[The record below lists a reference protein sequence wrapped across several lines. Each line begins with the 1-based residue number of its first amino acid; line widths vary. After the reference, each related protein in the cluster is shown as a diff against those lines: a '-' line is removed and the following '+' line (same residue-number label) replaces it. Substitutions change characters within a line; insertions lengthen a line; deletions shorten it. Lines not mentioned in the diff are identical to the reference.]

1 MRRPALLALVTCLTL
16 TAQTGTPL
24 KRLMLDRIHPASNMI
39 LLTAFRGS
47 PVADTD
53 WNSIRQSALT
63 LSDAAAE
70 LAKQGDPAPSEWNKA
85 STLLS
90 AAAGDASRAAQAKDV
105 KLLAAITTRIDAS
118 CTKCHQRYRPNVFPP
133 QGAGSK

>member
-16 TAQTGTPL
+16 TAQTATPL
-24 KRLMLDRIHPASNMI
+24 KRLMLDRIHPASNTI

-47 PVADTD
+47 PITDADWT
-53 WNSIRQSALT
+53 SLRQSALT

-85 STLLS
+85 ATLLS
-90 AAAGDASRAAQAKDV
+90 SSSAAASRAAQAKDV
-105 KLLAAITTRIDAS
+105 KLLSAITTRIDAS
-118 CTKCHQRYRPNVFPP
+118 CTNCHQRYRPNVFPS
-133 QGAGSK
+133 QGAGSR